1 MLRFLFLSAIS
12 LFAPTSSASSAELK
26 IFASR
31 AIWTVL
37 QEVGPSFERATG
49 HKLNVT
55 TGLSPAFAKRIS
67 AGELFDVMF
76 APPASLDAY
85 VKHGKLDAGT
95 GTVLVSSDVGVGV
108 RAGAPKPD
116 ISTVEK
122 FKQTVLKA
130 KSITYLA
137 VPG

>member
-1 MLRFLFLSAIS
+1 MRRLLILSAIS
-12 LFAPTSSASSAELK
+12 LLALTTGAASAELK

-37 QEVGPSFERATG
+37 EEVGPSFERTTG

-55 TGLSPAFAKRIS
+55 TGLSPAFAKRIT

-85 VKHGKLDAGT
+85 IKDGKLDAGT
-95 GTVLVSSDVGVGV
+95 TTGSFPAITGGSSSGGETSWLPVAAIQPAD
-108 RAGAPKPD
+108 
-116 ISTVEK
+116 
-122 FKQTVLKA
+122 
-130 KSITYLA
+130 
-137 VPG
+137 